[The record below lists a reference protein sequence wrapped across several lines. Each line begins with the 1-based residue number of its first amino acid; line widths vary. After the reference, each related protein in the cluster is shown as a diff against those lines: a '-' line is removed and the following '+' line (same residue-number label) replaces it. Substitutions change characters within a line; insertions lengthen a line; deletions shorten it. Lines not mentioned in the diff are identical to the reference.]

1 MTKHARDR
9 DVPYERQRHFHG
21 ADAHPRRRARVTRPD
36 GSSFPVNKTG
46 EEPRRPAVSMLFEDL
61 GELPHHERGRP
72 ARGGGDYVAAR
83 AGEPRRPAFLAMFD
97 DIADPADLPAGVLG
111 MYPAS
116 FIPRI
121 LPWLKC
127 ERREVLHVCSGGL
140 PPGEGIRVDI
150 RPEAKPDI
158 LADGRALPL
167 ADASQAAVLIDPP
180 YTEHYA
186 KDLYGTDY
194 PRPAHLLAEAA
205 RVVRPNGRIG
215 FVHYIVPNAPAG
227 CQFIKAFGLSMGF
240 GYPMRAVTIFER
252 RQGGLFDARNPL
264 EIVPVPPQEAR

>member
-1 MTKHARDR
+1 MHGR
-9 DVPYERQRHFHG
+9 DVPHPDRKRSFHG
-21 ADAHPRRRARVTRPD
+21 ADAGERKRARVSRPD
-36 GSSFPVNKTG
+36 GSSFPANIEG
-46 EEPRRPAVSMLFEDL
+46 QEPRRPAVSMLMEDL
-61 GELPHHERGRP
+61 GELSPEETGKPARP
-72 ARGGGDYVAAR
+72 AGDFDR
-83 AGEPRRPAFLAMFD
+83 SREPKRPAFLALFPTID
-97 DIADPADLPAGVLG
+97 DPDAVPAGVLG
-111 MYPAS
+111 MYPAT

-121 LPWLKC
+121 LPWLRC
-127 ERREVLHVCSGGL
+127 DRSEVLHVCSGGL

-158 LADGRALPL
+158 LADGRKLPL
-167 ADASQAAVLIDPP
+167 CDGSQAAVLIDPP

-215 FVHYIVPNAPAG
+215 FVHYIVPNAPPG
-227 CQFIKAFGLSMGF
+227 CRFIRAFGLSMGF

-252 RQGGLFDARNPL
+252 EQAGLFGGA
-264 EIVPVPPQEAR
+264 A